1 MNKNNLNCDIVKD
14 LLPLYHDKVVSD
26 TTAMAVEEHLDGCED
41 CSKEYDTLSTELST
55 KLKSEKKGVKD
66 LLKIIKHKGLIKGI
80 TIAVVCVAVL
90 LSSFFV
96 LTQVPLVTMSEKQI
110 SAMHVY
116 KYNGAFFML
125 YDHQMVSYGYSYGV
139 EDTDSKNNETY
150 NIVCKRPVLE
160 LHPSEKRVVVADWFS
175 KTKVNENINKITLN
189 GKVIWTE
196 QENGND
202 KVPDYVKEY
211 IDYFDS
217 ENYSNYEKDEDYIG
231 ISSCDFDFNR
241 VIFTYSD
248 GSSKVWDIDGNLISD
263 SSVNE

>member
-1 MNKNNLNCDIVKD
+1 MSNNNLNCDIVKD
-14 LLPLYHDKVVSD
+14 LLPLYHDNVVSK
-26 TTAMAVEEHLDGCED
+26 ASAIAVEEHLNGCED
-41 CSKEYDTLSTELST
+41 CSKEYKILCTDFSATLN
-55 KLKSEKKGVKD
+55 SEKKGVKS
-66 LLKIIKHKGLIKGI
+66 LLKSIKQKGLIKGI
-80 TIAVVCVAVL
+80 TIAAVCVAVL
-90 LSSFFV
+90 FSSFYV
-96 LTQVPLVTMSEKQI
+96 LTEVPLVTMTEKEI

-116 KYNGAFFML
+116 KYNDAFFML
-125 YDHQMVSYGYSYGV
+125 YDHQMVSYGHSYGI
-139 EDTDSKNNETY
+139 EEADAKNNKTY

-160 LHPSEKRVVVADWFS
+160 LHPSKKRVVVADWFS
-175 KTKVNENINKITLN
+175 KTMGNENINKITLN

-217 ENYSNYEKDEDYIG
+217 DYEKSETTDRA

-248 GSSKVWDIDGNLISD
+248 SSSKVWDIDGNLISD
-263 SSVNE
+263 SSVTE

>member
-1 MNKNNLNCDIVKD
+1 MSKNNLSCDIVRD

-26 TTAMAVEEHLDGCED
+26 TTAIAVEEHLESCEN
-41 CSKEYDTLSTELST
+41 CSKEYDSLSTELST
-55 KLKSEKKGVKD
+55 EFKSEKKGVKD

-80 TIAVVCVAVL
+80 TIAVICVAVFT
-90 LSSFFV
+90 SSFYV
-96 LTQVPLVTMSEKQI
+96 LTEVPMITMSENEI

-125 YDHQMVSYGYSYGV
+125 YDHQMMSSGHSYGV
-139 EDTDSKNNETY
+139 EETDKENNETY
-150 NIVCKRPVLE
+150 NIICKRPVLE
-160 LHPSEKRVVVADWFS
+160 LHPSKKRVVVADWFS
-175 KTKVNENINKITLN
+175 KEMGNENINKITLN

-211 IDYFDS
+211 IDCLDS
-217 ENYSNYEKDEDYIG
+217 DPETNKSDRV

-248 GSSKVWDIDGNLISD
+248 SSSKVWDIDGNLISD
-263 SSVNE
+263 SSTTE